1 MEKSII
7 EKLLSEYESFTMSEK
22 KIADYVVANQRAC
35 MGIGITELASECAVA
50 VSTVSVFCRKLKLAG
65 FNDFKLELARANSLE
80 EPNEPRERNIELTA
94 GDSTDLVLQKTC
106 MREREVLRC
115 SAKVLD
121 SALVDRAVD
130 LLVNARHVVLLGQGN
145 HTAVAMTAWAQ
156 FAMTDPKFQTVQDS
170 HMQTIVLSNLG
181 PEDVVVYF
189 SYSGATLEIMD
200 AVQTI
205 RQVGARLIL
214 VTRFQRSPAAEFADV
229 VLISGA
235 DERPMQFGS
244 FDALFSQMYVVDV
257 LLSCY
262 CLRCKEQVEHSRDFI
277 GKELTRKQL

>member
-7 EKLLSEYESFTMSEK
+7 EKLLSEYETFTVSEK
-22 KIADYVVANQRAC
+22 KIADYVLSNQREC
-35 MGIGITELASECAVA
+35 MGIGIAELASECAVA

-65 FNDFKLELARANSLE
+65 FNDFKLELARINTLE
-80 EPNEPRERNIELTA
+80 DQDEPREVNIQVTE
-94 GDSTDLVLQKTC
+94 GDSTDLLMQKLC
-106 MREREVLRC
+106 MREREILRR
-115 SAKVLD
+115 SARVLD
-121 SALVDRAVD
+121 SGLVDRAVD
-130 LLVNARHVVLLGQGN
+130 MLVEAEHVVLLGQGN

-156 FAMTDPKFQTVQDS
+156 FAMTAPKFQTVQDS
-170 HMQTIVLSNLG
+170 HMQTIVLSGLG
-181 PEDVVVYF
+181 PRDVVVYF
-189 SYSGATLEIMD
+189 SYTGATLEIMD
-200 AVQTI
+200 AVRTI
-205 RQVGARLIL
+205 QKVGARLIL

-262 CLRCKEQVEHSRDFI
+262 ALRYKEQVDHRRDFI
-277 GKELTRKQL
+277 GRELSRKQL